1 MGGGAVDTTTGAFS
15 IISFCRLSLLSS
27 RDERS
32 DERRC
37 EIFLFE
43 SNESN
48 NESSSRTSR
57 QPADVDQS
65 DHQITLRTFK
75 IDVFIERISFDEM
88 QLSFSLLSAFC
99 LEEERRAVRHKFRN
113 HC

>member
-65 DHQITLRTFK
+65 DHQITQNFQNRRLHHRKNFFRRNPAV
-75 IDVFIERISFDEM
+75 IFFAVSF
-88 QLSFSLLSAFC
+88 LP
-99 LEEERRAVRHKFRN
+99 
-113 HC
+113 

>member
-65 DHQITLRTFK
+65 DHQITQNFQNRRLHRKNFFRRNNPAV
-75 IDVFIERISFDEM
+75 IFFAVSF
-88 QLSFSLLSAFC
+88 LP
-99 LEEERRAVRHKFRN
+99 
-113 HC
+113 

>member
-15 IISFCRLSLLSS
+15 FCRFSS
-27 RDERS
+27 RD
-32 DERRC
+32 DERGGC

-65 DHQITLRTFK
+65 DHQITQNFQNRRLHHRKNFFRRNPAV
-75 IDVFIERISFDEM
+75 IFFAVSF
-88 QLSFSLLSAFC
+88 LP
-99 LEEERRAVRHKFRN
+99 
-113 HC
+113 